1 MFFTHRG
8 IALKIVRK
16 EISKHINKGRQTVL
30 EYALFRG
37 QIEPKPCLDWSP
49 FSTGMPVIQLLFR
62 LSIL

>member
-1 MFFTHRG
+1 M
-8 IALKIVRK
+8 RK

-49 FSTGMPVIQLLFR
+49 FSTGMQVIQLLA
-62 LSIL
+62 